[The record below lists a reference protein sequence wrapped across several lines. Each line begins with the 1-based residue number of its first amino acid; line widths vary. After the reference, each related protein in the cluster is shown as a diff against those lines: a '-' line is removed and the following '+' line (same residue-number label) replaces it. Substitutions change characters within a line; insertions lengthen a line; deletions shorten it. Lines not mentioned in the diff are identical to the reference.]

1 MFESLSAILAKF
13 QRTHKSLGDLVKM
26 KILMQMVGEVLSVCN
41 PNLLPGYAKHAEPRI
56 TTMKAKN

>member
-1 MFESLSAILAKF
+1 
-13 QRTHKSLGDLVKM
+13 M